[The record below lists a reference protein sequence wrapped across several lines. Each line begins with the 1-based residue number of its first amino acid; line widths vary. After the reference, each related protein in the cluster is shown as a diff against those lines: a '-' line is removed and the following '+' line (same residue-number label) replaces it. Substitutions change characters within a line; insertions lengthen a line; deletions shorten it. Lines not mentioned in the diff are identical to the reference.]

1 MLLLRIKVIGFFCL
15 FVFLLT
21 FYCIKSYMAEKS
33 VHESDIIFID
43 SFETL
48 SQTHYMPLGLI
59 SEIIKIQ
66 AIWMVY

>member
-1 MLLLRIKVIGFFCL
+1 
-15 FVFLLT
+15 
-21 FYCIKSYMAEKS
+21 MAEKS

-66 AIWMVY
+66 AIWMVYWMNFICQYYILWTSN